1 MSVDD
6 SSNSSTAP
14 AGGSIEAPRGW
25 LEQAVAAAIKS
36 RFLIVAVTILCA
48 FIGAWSF
55 LNLHIDAV
63 PDISNV
69 QVTITT
75 NARGL
80 APLETEQYITFPV
93 ELSLQSM
100 PRLVRLRSVS
110 KYALSQVTAI
120 FEDGTDIYW
129 ARQQVSE
136 RVKNAQELMP
146 PGADAKLFLGPIATG
161 LGEIYQFEVRGPGY
175 SLMQLR
181 DILDWQIIPQLKT
194 VPGVDE
200 VQSMG
205 GDAKEYQVMLHP
217 EKLHGYKV
225 SPEEVMNALSQNN
238 ANAGGG
244 YSIDGD
250 NAVYLR
256 GEGMLN
262 TVSDIGD
269 VLVRRTANGI
279 IRIRDVADVEIR
291 RRLPSSVVTQNGQ
304 GETTAG
310 IVLMRKGENSR
321 QIVNR
326 VKAKIEEIKKTLP
339 ENVTIVP
346 YYDRGVLIGRTIDTV
361 WHNLAEG
368 AGLVVVVLFVMLG
381 NVRGGI
387 IAALAIPLSL
397 LGSITFLTLS
407 NTSGNLLSLGAIDFG
422 ILIDGSVVMVDH
434 ILRRLAELKPPPEE
448 RLNVVTQASQE
459 VASPILFAVLI
470 ITVVY
475 MPILF
480 LPGVSGKTFEPMALT
495 VVFGLLTALVLAL
508 FFTPALACLLLKD
521 TTTDHDALVMRLIR
535 PIYNRLLDFCSR
547 QAALTAGI
555 AVLIFLASLLLI
567 PILGSEFIPQLKE
580 GSLVLTVDRPVSG
593 SYDAAARQTTLIE
606 KVLKEFPEVRT
617 VVSRTGHSE
626 QAFDPM
632 GPDETD
638 VFVILKREQESP
650 DHISQEE
657 VEQVIARKLHD
668 TVAGA
673 AIMISQ
679 PIEQR
684 MNELVAGTKSDI
696 AVRIF
701 GPDLTELKKLGDA
714 VAQVL
719 SQVHGAADVKVEK
732 TTGLPILTAKLNR
745 HALAAYGVSAHDAL
759 DTVSAAV
766 DGKVV
771 GTIFQGKPRYPLV
784 VRFAPEDMQGPDDM
798 GSLPVVMGA
807 GDMVP
812 LSQLSTIEKREGP
825 AQIAHQQ
832 GDRVFTVQTNVRG
845 RDLGGFV
852 EAAQKAVEAHVVMPA
867 GYHLEWGGQF
877 ENLRIAQEKL
887 TILVPVALAL
897 IAMLLYCSFGSMRPV
912 ILVYLNIPLA
922 LSGGL
927 FALALRGMALSIT
940 AGVGFIA
947 LFGVAVL
954 NGVVLV
960 TTIRQLQE
968 QKHLPAREAALLGA
982 RERLRPVLM
991 TALVASLG
999 FLPMALAT
1007 SVGAEVQRP
1016 LATVV
1021 IGGLITSTLLTLLVL
1036 PTQYAIICG
1045 DGLKRRRNHVADS
1058 SNAEGKSE
1066 ARIGTLPD

>member
-1 MSVDD
+1 MNSDD
-6 SSNSSTAP
+6 PGNSSLPEPDSPIKAP
-14 AGGSIEAPRGW
+14 SGW
-25 LEQAVAAAIKS
+25 LEQAVGASIKS
-36 RFLIVAVTILCA
+36 RFLVLALTMLAALV
-48 FIGAWSF
+48 GVWSF

-69 QVTITT
+69 QVTVTT

-80 APLETEQYITFPV
+80 APLEIEQYITFPV

-100 PRLVRLRSVS
+100 PRLLRLRSTS
-110 KYALSQVTAI
+110 KYALSQVTAV

-136 RVKNAQELMP
+136 RIKNAQDSMP
-146 PGADAKLFLGPIATG
+146 PDADIKLFLGPIATG
-161 LGEIYQFEVRGPGY
+161 LGEVYQFEVRGPGY

-217 EKLHGYKV
+217 EKLHGYRV
-225 SPEEVMNALSQNN
+225 SPEEVINALRSNN

-256 GEGMLN
+256 AEGMLN
-262 TVSDIGD
+262 TTEDIGN
-269 VLVRRTANGI
+269 VLVRHTATGI
-279 IRIRDVADVEIR
+279 VRVKDVADVEINR
-291 RRLPSSVVTQNGQ
+291 KLPSSVVTQNGQ
-304 GETTAG
+304 GETTVG

-321 QIVNR
+321 QVVELIKQKVQ
-326 VKAKIEEIKKTLP
+326 AIKKTLP
-339 ENVTIVP
+339 QNVTIDP
-346 YYDRGVLIGRTIDTV
+346 FYDRGVLIDRTINTV

-368 AGLVVVVLFVMLG
+368 AALVVVVLFVLLG

-387 IAALAIPLSL
+387 IAALAIPLAL
-397 LGSITFLTLS
+397 LGSITFLTMS

-434 ILRRLAELKPPPEE
+434 ILRRLSELKPLPEE
-448 RLNVVTQASQE
+448 RLRIVTLASQE

-508 FFTPALACLLLKD
+508 FFTPVLASLMLKD
-521 TTTDHDALVMRLIR
+521 SINDKDALVMRLIR
-535 PIYNRLLDFCSR
+535 PLYNISLALCSR
-547 QAALTAGI
+547 HAALTAAI
-555 AVLIFLASLLLI
+555 SVLVFLGSLLLI
-567 PILGSEFIPQLKE
+567 PVLGSEFIPQLKE
-580 GSLVLTVDRPVSG
+580 GSFVLTVDRPVSG

-638 VFVILKREQESP
+638 VFVMLKKEQEWP
-650 DHISQEE
+650 AGMTQEDLEQMIS
-657 VEQVIARKLHD
+657 RKLRD

-684 MNELVAGTKSDI
+684 MNEMIAGAKSDV

-701 GPDLTELKKLGDA
+701 GPNLSELKKLGDQ
-714 VAQVL
+714 VAQVV
-719 SQVHGAADVKVEK
+719 SQVKGAADVKAEK

-745 HALAAYGVSAHDAL
+745 HALAAYGVNARDAL
-759 DTVSAAV
+759 DTISSAV
-766 DGKVV
+766 DGKEV

-784 VRFAPEDMQGPDDM
+784 VRFAPEDMQRPEDM
-798 GSLPVVMGA
+798 GSLPVVMSA

-812 LSQLSTIEKREGP
+812 ISQLASIEQREGP

-845 RDLGGFV
+845 RDLGGFA
-852 EAAQKAVEAHVVMPA
+852 EAAEKAVEAHVVMPP

-877 ENLRIAQEKL
+877 ENLRTAQSKL
-887 TILVPVALAL
+887 SLLVPVALAL
-897 IAMLLYCSFGSMRPV
+897 IAILLYCSFGAMRPV
-912 ILVYLNIPLA
+912 LLVFLNIPLA

-927 FALALRGMALSIT
+927 FALALRGMQLSVT

-960 TTIRQLQE
+960 STIKQLQE
-968 QKHLPAREAALLGA
+968 QHHLSAKDAALQGA

-1036 PTQYAIICG
+1036 PTQYPIICG
-1045 DGLKRRRNHVADS
+1045 KGPKRKTEELDADAS
-1058 SNAEGKSE
+1058 STQEEMTGVS
-1066 ARIGTLPD
+1066 TS